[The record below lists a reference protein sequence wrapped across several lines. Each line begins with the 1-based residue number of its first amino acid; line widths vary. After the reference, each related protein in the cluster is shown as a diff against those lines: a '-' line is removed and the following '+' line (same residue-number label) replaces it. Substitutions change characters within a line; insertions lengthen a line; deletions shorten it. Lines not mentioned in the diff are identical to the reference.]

1 MRPNNQFWFGS
12 NLKTA
17 PWPAVEPIGT
27 FVSNPFDSGDWST
40 VGNPYVT
47 FASDGI
53 TFNGAPGGLS
63 DYIYLNKYTDLTKV
77 RFGFT
82 ATLNANSFLEFGF
95 LSRSVGASP
104 RGYLYEIA
112 TGGNSTLYYVG
123 GLAGTSPV
131 AGFYGPKGAV
141 TNQPTSPGDVIDC
154 YIEQDNEFIII
165 GKRINGGAW
174 FTQSFDTTFY
184 TISTNNSCNIGTPAI
199 MNVNCNIK
207 FTNIYVSSTENKNVD
222 RLCIGDSITQ
232 GAYAGSYAGIFG
244 SLISASINAGGAEF
258 TQDTLNKMPELLM
271 INPQKAFLLI
281 GLNDIANGVAAAT
294 WQANIVSIVN
304 QLEAAG
310 ITVIKLLYAG
320 FGSYS
325 IDVNAFITA
334 TYPTSYIDTCT
345 PLETSA
351 GVLNAA
357 YNSGDGHPNA
367 AGHTV
372 IANTII
378 NDPLY

>member
-1 MRPNNQFWFGS
+1 MLGFGFDITPDLGFLSQRPAIAS
-12 NLKTA
+12 
-17 PWPAVEPIGT
+17 IGT
-27 FVSNPFDSGDWST
+27 FVSNPFDSGDWTT

-63 DYIYLNKYTDLTKV
+63 DYIYLNNYTDLAIK

-82 ATLNANSFLEFGF
+82 ATLNANSFLEFG
-95 LSRSVGASP
+95 LISRSVGASP
-104 RGYLYEIA
+104 RGYCYEVA
-112 TGGNSTLYYVG
+112 SNGNSTLYSV
-123 GLAGTSPV
+123 GLAGTAPV
-131 AGFYGPKGAV
+131 AFGGPFGV
-141 TNQPTSPGDVIDC
+141 TTNQPTSPGDVIQC
-154 YIEQDNEFIII
+154 YIEQNNQFITI
-165 GKRINGGAW
+165 GKKTNNGSW
-174 FTQSFDTTFY
+174 FTQTFDTTFY
-184 TISTNNSCNIGTPAI
+184 NISTNNLPNICTPFL
-199 MNVNCNIK
+199 MNVNCNMK
-207 FTNIYVSSTENKNVD
+207 FTNIYVSSTENKNVE

-244 SLISASINAGGAEF
+244 NLISASINAGGAEF
-258 TQDTLNKMPELLM
+258 TQDTLNKMPELIM
-271 INPQKAFLLI
+271 INPRKAFLLI
-281 GLNDIANGVAAAT
+281 GLNDRANGVSSAT

-345 PLETSA
+345 PLESSS

-357 YNSGDGHPNA
+357 YDSGDSHPNA
-367 AGHTV
+367 AGHTL
-372 IANTII
+372 IANTIL